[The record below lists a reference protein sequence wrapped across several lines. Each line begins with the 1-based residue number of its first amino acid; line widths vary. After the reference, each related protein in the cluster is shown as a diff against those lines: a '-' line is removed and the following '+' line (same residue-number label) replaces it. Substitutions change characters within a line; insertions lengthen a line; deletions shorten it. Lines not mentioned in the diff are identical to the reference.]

1 MANVFISCDQFA
13 NAVNALV
20 QQNVD
25 ENLRVMEHHIDEAAR
40 HARDELK
47 KGSGHNAG
55 GKSPRYKGSI
65 SGGTAGKPTPPG
77 FYSKGWRVYGRATR
91 EEMYE
96 RVVANWHAPKLTHL
110 LEFGHAGGGHFLGTD
125 GKMHN
130 AYRRVPGDHAI
141 WLAYRNAAPIAK
153 GGM

>member
-1 MANVFISCDQFA
+1 MGNVVITCDQFSSA
-13 NAVNALV
+13 INAFVEE
-20 QQNVD
+20 NVD
-25 ENLRVMEHHIDEAAR
+25 ENLQILAHHLDEAAR

-47 KGSGHNAG
+47 KQSSHNAG

-65 SGGTAGKPTPPG
+65 SGGIGEHQTPVG
-77 FYSKGWRVYGRATR
+77 FYSSGWRVYGRATR
-91 EEMYE
+91 YEEIE
-96 RVVANWHAPKLTHL
+96 RVVANWHAPKMTHL
-110 LEFGHAGGGHFLGTD
+110 LEFGHAGNGHFRGTD

-141 WLAYRNAAPIAK
+141 WLAYRSAAPIAK